1 MKKITIEGNSN
12 IKKVIPEQY
21 DSTRKDIKKN
31 EIDDK
36 LLEHNKQIEI
46 INKLYLNDVSNNEK
60 MVTKFIKSKLNSYK
74 QQDIKNNIYGEKF
87 FIKEDKVIEMLV
99 KCKLRCFYCSNEIFL
114 IYKEIKNKYQ
124 WTLDRINS
132 DMGHNND
139 NVVISC
145 LGCNLQK
152 RRRGEEAFKFMKQM
166 VIKKC
171 E

>member
-31 EIDDK
+31 EIEDY

-46 INKLYLNDVSNNEK
+46 INKLYLDDVNNDEK
-60 MVTKFIKSKLNSYK
+60 LIIKFINNKLNSYK
-74 QQDIKNNIYGEKF
+74 QQDVKNNIYGEKF
-87 FIKEDKVIEMLV
+87 FIKADKVIELLV
-99 KCKLRCFYCSNEIFL
+99 GCKLRCFYCNTNVFL
-114 IYKEIKNKYQ
+114 IYKEIKDKNQ
-124 WTLDRINS
+124 WTLDRINN

-145 LGCNLQK
+145 LDCNLK
-152 RRRGEEAFKFMKQM
+152 RRNQNMNKFLFTKKLNI
-166 VIKKC
+166 IKN
-171 E
+171 

>member
-114 IYKEIKNKYQ
+114 IYKADIIFIQK
-124 WTLDRINS
+124 LDSIR
-132 DMGHNND
+132 D
-139 NVVISC
+139 VC
-145 LGCNLQK
+145 
-152 RRRGEEAFKFMKQM
+152 KFSH
-166 VIKKC
+166 
-171 E
+171 

>member
-31 EIDDK
+31 QIDDK

-46 INKLYLNDVSNNEK
+46 INKLYLDDVNNNEK
-60 MVTKFIKSKLNSYK
+60 IVSKFIKNKLNSYK

-99 KCKLRCFYCSNEIFL
+99 KCKLRCFYCSNDIFL

-124 WTLDRINS
+124 WTLDRINN

-145 LGCNLQK
+145 LDCNLK
-152 RRRGEEAFKFMKQM
+152 RRSQDINKFLFTKKLNI
-166 VIKKC
+166 IKN
-171 E
+171 

>member
-124 WTLDRINS
+124 WTLDRINN

-145 LGCNLQK
+145 LDCNLK
-152 RRRGEEAFKFMKQM
+152 RRNQNINKFLFTKKLNI
-166 VIKKC
+166 IKN
-171 E
+171 

>member
-46 INKLYLNDVSNNEK
+46 INKLYLDDVSHNEK
-60 MVTKFIKSKLNSYK
+60 MITKFIKSKLNSYK
-74 QQDIKNNIYGEKF
+74 QQDLKNNIYGEKF
-87 FIKEDKVIEMLV
+87 FIKEDKVVEMLV

-124 WTLDRINS
+124 WTLDRINN

-145 LGCNLQK
+145 LDCNLK
-152 RRRGEEAFKFMKQM
+152 RRNQNINKFLFTKKLNI
-166 VIKKC
+166 IKN
-171 E
+171 

>member
-36 LLEHNKQIEI
+36 LLEHDKQIEI
-46 INKLYLNDVSNNEK
+46 INKLYLDDVSYNEK

-99 KCKLRCFYCSNEIFL
+99 KCKLRCFYCSNDIFL

-124 WTLDRINS
+124 WTLDRINN

-145 LGCNLQK
+145 LDCNLK
-152 RRRGEEAFKFMKQM
+152 RRNQNINKFLFTKKLNI
-166 VIKKC
+166 IKN
-171 E
+171 

>member
-46 INKLYLNDVSNNEK
+46 INKLYLDDVDNNEK

-87 FIKEDKVIEMLV
+87 FIKEDKVVEMLV

-124 WTLDRINS
+124 WTLDRINN

-145 LGCNLQK
+145 LDCNLK
-152 RRRGEEAFKFMKQM
+152 RRNQNINKFLFTKKLNI
-166 VIKKC
+166 IKN
-171 E
+171 

>member
-46 INKLYLNDVSNNEK
+46 INKLYLDDLSHNEK

-74 QQDIKNNIYGEKF
+74 QQDLKNNIYGEKF
-87 FIKEDKVIEMLV
+87 L
-99 KCKLRCFYCSNEIFL
+99 
-114 IYKEIKNKYQ
+114 
-124 WTLDRINS
+124 
-132 DMGHNND
+132 
-139 NVVISC
+139 
-145 LGCNLQK
+145 
-152 RRRGEEAFKFMKQM
+152 
-166 VIKKC
+166 
-171 E
+171 